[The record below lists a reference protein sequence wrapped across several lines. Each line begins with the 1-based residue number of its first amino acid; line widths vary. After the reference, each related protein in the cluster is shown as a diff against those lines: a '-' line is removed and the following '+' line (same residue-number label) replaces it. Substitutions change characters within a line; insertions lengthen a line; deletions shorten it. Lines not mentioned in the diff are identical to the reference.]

1 MRIALIFVLGILTLA
16 AQTPRAAG
24 SSFIG
29 VMVQEIDGNRAKALK
44 LPEEAGVEVTRI
56 EPDSPAETAGL
67 KVGDVVLHYNGQRVE
82 GMEQFSRLV
91 HETPPGR
98 EVKLDI
104 YRNGAPQTI
113 ALRVGARRT
122 PQPFDMQRWQDQF
135 RQFQTRFPDLRR
147 SFMTWRSPALGIDA
161 EALDGQL
168 AQYFGVK
175 EGVLVRSVARDS
187 PAEKAGMKA
196 GDVILRVDDN
206 HVATPADISMNLRAR
221 HGGSAV
227 IVVMRDHHEVTLSI
241 RLADDRA
248 GNRPNVGSAYFDGR
262 APAALM
268 V

>member
-29 VMVQEIDGNRAKALK
+29 VMVQEIDGHRAKALK

-113 ALRVGARRT
+113 ARGWRTAQTSALRHATLAGSVSSVSNPLSGFAAQFHDMAKPGAGDRCGGARWT
-122 PQPFDMQRWQDQF
+122 VGPIF
-135 RQFQTRFPDLRR
+135 RGERR
-147 SFMTWRSPALGIDA
+147 RAGALG
-161 EALDGQL
+161 GKG
-168 AQYFGVK
+168 FTCR
-175 EGVLVRSVARDS
+175 EGGNESGRRDCQ
-187 PAEKAGMKA
+187 
-196 GDVILRVDDN
+196 
-206 HVATPADISMNLRAR
+206 
-221 HGGSAV
+221 GG
-227 IVVMRDHHEVTLSI
+227 
-241 RLADDRA
+241 
-248 GNRPNVGSAYFDGR
+248 
-262 APAALM
+262 
-268 V
+268 